1 MILSQALLCNIIVY
15 MTKTVNRERLL
26 KRAAGVLTPLFS
38 LYSNNSSGIADFE
51 DIKLLVDWCRKCGFS
66 MIQLLPMNEIGPTH
80 CPYDSISSFALEP
93 MYAHMER
100 QRNKEIKR
108 QAKASPVH
116 VDYKIKQHKEKL
128 LWDKYISV
136 AGIKTDNEFKTF
148 CKKNAYWLDNFSLY
162 KVLKDHH
169 NGAPWYEWGDPYK
182 NRDLGMLEGFA
193 KGHEKE
199 IVFHKW
205 VQLLLFKQFKT
216 AREYANSKG
225 VFIMGD
231 LPILVSRDS
240 ADVWA
245 HQRFFKLEYVAGA
258 PPDMYCAKG
267 QRWGMP
273 TYHWE
278 TIEAEGFEYL
288 KEKLK
293 YAENFY
299 DLLRI
304 DHVVGLFRI
313 WSIPYNAPIEDQGLN
328 GFFDPPDENIWGW
341 QGRKLLSVLQESTKM
356 FLCAED
362 LGVIPRICT
371 DTIKEMNIPGN
382 DVQRWVKD
390 WQFTHDFLD
399 PEQYRMLSVAMLS
412 THDTTNWA
420 AWWENEAGTV
430 DENLFV
436 RKCDERGIDYL
447 YVRGKLFDPARSKH
461 GRLRWREKIR
471 SRQTLAMILGRRED
485 EVGDFIDIYENTY
498 LEKEK
503 LWKHLKIKG
512 PMRERSDPEIVKAA
526 IKITAASNS
535 IYDIE
540 LIFDLL
546 NVAGICKGDPYK
558 YRVNRPGTVGPEN
571 WSLTIPIPLEEL
583 LEHKLAGEIKTII
596 TSAKRL

>member
-1 MILSQALLCNIIVY
+1 MAK
-15 MTKTVNRERLL
+15 MVNKERLL
-26 KRAAGVLTPLFS
+26 KRAAGILTPLFS
-38 LYSNNSSGIADFE
+38 LYSNNSSGIADLG

-66 MIQLLPMNEIGPTH
+66 MIQLLPMNEVGPTY

-93 MYAHMER
+93 MYAHLGTQDTR
-100 QRNKEIKR
+100 RKTQVKGKP
-108 QAKASPVH
+108 AH
-116 VDYKIKQHKEKL
+116 VDYKIKQQKMKL
-128 LWDKYISV
+128 LWDKYVSV
-136 AGIKTDNEFKTF
+136 SGVETDNEFKTF
-148 CKKNAYWLDNFSLY
+148 CKKNAYWLDDFSLY
-162 KVLKDHH
+162 KSLKDHH
-169 NGAPWYEWGDPYK
+169 NGIPWYEWKDLYK
-182 NRDLGMLEGFA
+182 DRDADTLEGFV
-193 KGHEKE
+193 KEHGKE
-199 IVFHKW
+199 IDFHKW
-205 VQLLLFKQFKT
+205 VQLLLFKQFKA

-245 HQRFFKLEYVAGA
+245 HQGFFKLEYAAGA

-313 WSIPYNAPIEDQGLN
+313 WSIPYNDPLENQGLN
-328 GFFDPPDENIWGW
+328 GFFDPPDENIWGG
-341 QGRKLLSVLQESTKM
+341 QGKKLLSVLQENTKM
-356 FLCAED
+356 LLCAED

-390 WQFTHDFLD
+390 WQFTHDFLE
-399 PEQYRMLSVAMLS
+399 PEKYRTLSVAMLS

-436 RKCDERGIDYL
+436 RKCNERGIDYL
-447 YVRGKLFDPARSKH
+447 DVRNKLFDPARSKH
-461 GRLRWREKIR
+461 GRLRWRERIR
-471 SRQTLAMILGRRED
+471 SPQALAVILERREED
-485 EVGDFIDIYENTY
+485 VGDFIDIYQNTY

-503 LWKHLKIKG
+503 LWKHLKVKG
-512 PMRERSDPEIVKAA
+512 PMREKSDPEIVKAA

-535 IYDIE
+535 IYCIE
-540 LIFDLL
+540 IIFDLL
-546 NVAGICKGDPYK
+546 NIAGMCKGDPYK

-571 WSLTIPIPLEEL
+571 WSIVIPMPLEEL

-596 TSAKRL
+596 TSTKRL